1 MSECDVINIT
11 EGPAGVA
18 LLCSFAEICK
28 CNVSQCMA
36 GEEVTQ
42 AISYSLKHIRSYR
55 CRDG

>member
-1 MSECDVINIT
+1 MSESDVINIT

-28 CNVSQCMA
+28 CIVSQCMA

-42 AISYSLKHIRSYR
+42 AI
-55 CRDG
+55 